1 MQHFKYDTV
10 EASPVTN
17 YDSQGTTI
25 RVFISKDDAPNY
37 IMRRFDMEPGGSIDV
52 HSHPEEHEIYVLFGE
67 LQLVDGEGNRDTV
80 KADEF
85 VFIPPEEPHGYVN
98 ESQQPAVFICVIP
111 KPT

>member
-1 MQHFKYDTV
+1 MQHFKYDTI

-17 YDSQGTTI
+17 YNSQGTMI
-25 RVFISKDDAPNY
+25 RVFISEDAPNY
-37 IMRRFDMEPGGSIDV
+37 IMRRFDMEPGGSIGV

-67 LQLVDGEGNRDTV
+67 LQLVDGEGNREMV

-85 VFIPPEEPHGYVN
+85 IFIPSEEPHGYVN
-98 ESQQPAVFICVIP
+98 KSKKPAAFICVIP